1 MWCAVRIVSVVASSA
16 GGGPARLS
24 AAATTHRL
32 GRSAAPCRA
41 GGSRGRRSR
50 PCGRRRRATRTT
62 SRRRSQAPAH
72 RACGCSAA
80 ACTTCTWE
88 RVSVGPHLP
97 GVGQNA
103 RDAAGREDS
112 LGSFAE
118 STRRPAVDLHAGP
131 GAVHR
136 RGRWRPAPG
145 WARRRAG
152 HARRG
157 SGGKRRGRA
166 AAGGGGRAYDWRELR
181 SGRRRR
187 LLGGAGGRAVV
198 VVGRLGGGDVLC
210 GREEVP
216 DNIELSG
223 VALLR
228 VQSALLCGGGA
239 RG

>member
-118 STRRPAVDLHAGP
+118 STRRPAVDLHACP

-136 RGRWRPAPG
+136 RGRWRPAEACRLSLSSVLGRPPC
-145 WARRRAG
+145 RAG
-152 HARRG
+152 WDIFTRPSPG
-157 SGGKRRGRA
+157 P
-166 AAGGGGRAYDWRELR
+166 GGRPHD
-181 SGRRRR
+181 
-187 LLGGAGGRAVV
+187 
-198 VVGRLGGGDVLC
+198 
-210 GREEVP
+210 
-216 DNIELSG
+216 
-223 VALLR
+223 
-228 VQSALLCGGGA
+228 
-239 RG
+239 